1 VDNFVDEEQKQ
12 SKEKE
17 RRRKNSRFTNYKP
30 PVDESQA
37 EISVDLG
44 RAPRPHSVVSTG
56 QPVATGAANNNN
68 NTGSFYDS
76 HGSSLQGLI
85 PAGPIPAH

>member
-1 VDNFVDEEQKQ
+1 MDNFVDEEQKQ

-17 RRRKNSRFTNYKP
+17 RRKKNLRFTNQKP

-44 RAPRPHSVVSTG
+44 RAPRPQSVVSTG
-56 QPVATGAANNNN
+56 QPAAAGTA
-68 NTGSFYDS
+68 TGSFYDS
-76 HGSSLQGLI
+76 HGSSLQGLV